1 MKLQEVEAQGYR
13 LDVEADHLAVYG
25 PDYLLTDERLD
36 TLREHR
42 EELIDQVLLRK
53 FCQLVKHYGAD
64 RSVLLSDEEIRRELD
79 EKDLAC
85 LRRLEVWDKQM
96 WAELLADRLTR
107 NWIVSDRVP
116 ESALL
121 H

>member
-13 LDVEADHLAVYG
+13 LDVEAERLAVYG
-25 PDYLLTDERLD
+25 PEYLLSDNRLEL
-36 TLREHR
+36 LRKHR
-42 EELIDQVLLRK
+42 DELIDQVLVRK

-64 RSVLLSDEEIRRELD
+64 RGVLLSDEEITRELD
-79 EKDLAC
+79 EKDVAC
-85 LRRLEVWDKQM
+85 LRRLEIWDKHV

-107 NWIVSDRVP
+107 NWTIADRIP
-116 ESALL
+116 KDTTF